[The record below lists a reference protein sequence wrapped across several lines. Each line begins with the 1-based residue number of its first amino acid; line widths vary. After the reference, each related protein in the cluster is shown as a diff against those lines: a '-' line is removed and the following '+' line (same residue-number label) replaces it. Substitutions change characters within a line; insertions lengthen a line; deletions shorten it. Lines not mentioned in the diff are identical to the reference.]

1 MTQNDLTKGPILLR
15 IARLSLP
22 IMATGFI
29 QMSYQLLDM
38 FWLGQGSTE
47 WVAAAGM
54 SGYVLWIANSLA
66 LIARIGT
73 EIGVGQY
80 TGAKNEKMLGRWIA
94 SGLVMALL
102 GSLLYVLLLLPGST
116 QVIAFFAIE
125 DPEVNRLGLQ
135 YLRIVALGIPF
146 SFLNSVFTGIFTGAG
161 NSRTPFILNSI
172 GLVTN
177 IVLDPI
183 LIFLAGW
190 GVAGAAVA
198 TVVAQGVIT
207 LLFLYRA
214 WRDKFGV
221 HNAFFRIRVSAVRKI
236 AGWGLPAALQ
246 SIFFAMVSA
255 LLSRLVAE
263 YGAGPFAA
271 YGVGVQIESVGWLSM
286 MGLSS
291 GLTAF
296 TAQNYGAGQYERVR
310 GGLRIGTLVGC
321 GVGLFASILLIGFA
335 NPLMRLFVADN
346 AEALRAGALYMIIAG
361 LCQIPMSLDYTATGV
376 FQGMGN
382 TIIPSAGGILGNAL
396 RVPLAFGLRRLF
408 GLAGIF
414 SAIALTAS
422 LKGFVLFPLLFREF
436 RKKGVTHKNQYKTS
450 HE

>member
-1 MTQNDLTKGPILLR
+1 MTQNDLTKGPILSR

-94 SGLVMALL
+94 SGLGMALL
-102 GSLLYVLLLLPGST
+102 GSLVYVLLLLPGST

-291 GLTAF
+291 GLPAF
-296 TAQNYGAGQYERVR
+296 TSQNYAAGQYEKVP
-310 GGLRIGTLVGC
+310 GGLRIGPLRGRGGEKHLTEPCQLILPEVVIALASFQPGQHLSGGTLEGLQDLSRTSNERRGSYDGAVG
-321 GVGLFASILLIGFA
+321 VAKFEYRNSSFSSDYEHPGLFS
-335 NPLMRLFVADN
+335 AD
-346 AEALRAGALYMIIAG
+346 EVM
-361 LCQIPMSLDYTATGV
+361 
-376 FQGMGN
+376 
-382 TIIPSAGGILGNAL
+382 
-396 RVPLAFGLRRLF
+396 
-408 GLAGIF
+408 
-414 SAIALTAS
+414 
-422 LKGFVLFPLLFREF
+422 
-436 RKKGVTHKNQYKTS
+436 
-450 HE
+450 